1 MVDLRTASR
10 EALLAVIAR
19 QQQEILGLQRTVA
32 EQQAELARLHQ
43 RAAEQQLTIGRL
55 EARVRDLAAGGG
67 RGGRGEL
74 PGHKSSEAAGPA
86 AARLRAAAG

>member
-19 QQQEILGLQRTVA
+19 QQREILGLQRTVA

-43 RAAEQQLTIGRL
+43 TAAEQQLTIGRL

-67 RGGRGEL
+67 EL
-74 PGHKSSEAAGPA
+74 GAGH
-86 AARLRAAAG
+86 